1 MTLLFRQ
8 DRSTQDS
15 YALPS
20 PICPPGWNQSEE
32 KVEERLILV
41 EGMAVYSLSTAGVSS
56 QSMLPVLIQAGK
68 KYYYCLILGIHISL
82 EFLSLWT
89 LLLIMILTAE
99 LNWLSSLSLSSV
111 VLTILT
117 PQSQS
122 VSQTRRCAVWLV
134 WFVIMVWV
142 AYLAARTDIRSRC
155 HHYHASEPPDWK
167 WWYIVLNFISV
178 CNHINIVY
186 NSFKV

>member
-1 MTLLFRQ
+1 MLVNFICVTLLFRQ

-68 KYYYCLILGIHISL
+68 KYCI
-82 EFLSLWT
+82 
-89 LLLIMILTAE
+89 
-99 LNWLSSLSLSSV
+99 
-111 VLTILT
+111 
-117 PQSQS
+117 
-122 VSQTRRCAVWLV
+122 
-134 WFVIMVWV
+134 
-142 AYLAARTDIRSRC
+142 
-155 HHYHASEPPDWK
+155 
-167 WWYIVLNFISV
+167 IV
-178 CNHINIVY
+178 
-186 NSFKV
+186 